1 MIKWCVIFLL
11 LSPAVF
17 CQQLIEGKIVDVE
30 TGQPVPFAS
39 IGIVGTSK
47 GTSSNLN
54 GQFTLSTSGS
64 VSLKVTC
71 VGYETKEIN
80 SITNVMLIQL
90 KPSATQLNQIVIFDK
105 SVNAKKIVR
114 KAFESVRKNYVNKP
128 FLQKFF
134 YRHYCKDDSVYGRL
148 IEAFVDVWKE
158 KGYRSLQHKAGD
170 EEQIRVTQIRRSLD
184 NTKMAQG
191 HEPISIK
198 NILQADVV
206 GYQTSQKSEHVSFYT
221 DVSNL
226 KTDLENYFFDF
237 KGITTYDGEDVYQ
250 INYTYKKDSALTTSG
265 RHLVLTEINGSLY
278 ITTQTNAIVKT
289 EEVKKYGANHIRTST
304 YYRKY
309 NDRYY
314 PYHLVRDGANPHAA
328 HSFHIDLTSVEIQTN
343 SFEKFVGHDQ
353 GQEELLKISYD
364 SAFWNNNAILKTTP
378 LELGI
383 IRDLGKGNSL
393 DKQFLEYQQY
403 EMNVSDGGKNG
414 IEKFSWFKNYSKKK
428 KSLYLFF
435 WKGDCMPFLADVE
448 RLKQLH
454 KKYRT
459 QIAFIFLSLED
470 DESQWK
476 QIALKYNLTSDGIIN
491 YRIGVNSEIEKLY
504 MIDEIPS
511 FVLIARNGEV
521 FDNHAKR
528 PSDPLLEDDFKLLMG
543 RKVILAK

>member
-1 MIKWCVIFLL
+1 MIKWSIIFLL
-11 LSPAVF
+11 FCQAAV
-17 CQQLIEGKIVDVE
+17 CQQLIEGKIVDAE
-30 TGQPVPFAS
+30 TGQPIPFAS
-39 IGIVGTSK
+39 IGVVGTSK
-47 GTSSNLN
+47 GTSSNLS
-54 GQFTLSTSGS
+54 GQFTLTITGS
-64 VSLKVTC
+64 ASLKITC
-71 VGYETKEIN
+71 VGYESKEIN
-80 SITNVMLIQL
+80 STSNVLLIQL
-90 KPSATQLNQIVIFDK
+90 TPSTTQLSQVVIFNK
-105 SVNAKKIVR
+105 PVNAEKIAY
-114 KAFESVRKNYVNKP
+114 KAFANIRKNYSDKP

-170 EEQIRVTQIRRSLD
+170 DEQIRVTQIRRSLD

-191 HEPISIK
+191 HEPISLK

-206 GYQTSQKSEHVSFYT
+206 GYQTAQKSEHVSFYT

-226 KTDLENYFFDF
+226 KTDFENYFFDF

-278 ITTQTNAIVKT
+278 ITTHTNAIVKT

-343 SFEKFVGHDQ
+343 SFEKFVGHEQ
-353 GQEELLKISYD
+353 GQEELLKIPYD
-364 SAFWNNNAILKTTP
+364 STFWNNNAILKTTP
-378 LELGI
+378 LELAI

-403 EMNVSDGGKNG
+403 ERNVADGGKNG
-414 IEKFSWFKNYSKKK
+414 IGKFNWFKDYSKEKK
-428 KSLYLFF
+428 ILYLFF
-435 WKGDCMPFLADVE
+435 WKGDCMSYLVDVE

-459 QIAFIFLSLED
+459 EIAFVFLSFED

-476 QIALKYNLTSDGIIN
+476 QTVLKYNLTSDGIIN
-491 YRIGVNSEIEKLY
+491 YRIGQHSEIEKLY
-504 MIDEIPS
+504 RIDELPS
-511 FVLIARNGEV
+511 FVLIARNGDV
-521 FDNHAKR
+521 FDNDAKH
-528 PSDPLLEDDFKLLMG
+528 PSNPLLEEDFKLLL
-543 RKVILAK
+543 RK